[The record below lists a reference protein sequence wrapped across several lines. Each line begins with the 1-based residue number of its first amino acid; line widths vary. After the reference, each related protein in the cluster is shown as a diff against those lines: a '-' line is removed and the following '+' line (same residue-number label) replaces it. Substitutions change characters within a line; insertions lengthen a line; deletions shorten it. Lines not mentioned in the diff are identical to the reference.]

1 MSVPKRDL
9 PCAYCGRS
17 LATEEDH
24 VIARQFF
31 PAEQSY
37 RGNLRKVPACR
48 RCNRAKQKVEDG
60 PAVIVQFGH
69 FSEASQKILQ
79 DRAPRTLHKNQRL
92 HRALRRGLREVLVR
106 KPSGLMV
113 PSLAIHLSPKER
125 SEMWGWF
132 QYVAKGLY
140 YYELTKVL
148 PSGHILHFVKPQSL
162 EQFVVLRDLIG
173 GEKAER
179 REFASGEIR
188 YIFSRNDAEEIT
200 GWLMAFK
207 SIEMAW
213 FTVGPQSATILA
225 RAATTSH
232 LEFSRFA

>member
-1 MSVPKRDL
+1 
-9 PCAYCGRS
+9 
-17 LATEEDH
+17 
-24 VIARQFF
+24 
-31 PAEQSY
+31 
-37 RGNLRKVPACR
+37 
-48 RCNRAKQKVEDG
+48 
-60 PAVIVQFGH
+60 
-69 FSEASQKILQ
+69 
-79 DRAPRTLHKNQRL
+79 
-92 HRALRRGLREVLVR
+92 
-106 KPSGLMV
+106 MV